1 MQVDTQRNVIEMF
14 IENNN
19 LDKSEELIDYI
30 FAMNYVAWW
39 VIANYFRPSN
49 FYANE
54 ENVFSTSA
62 PSADLFCV
70 PAEQPI
76 NITGLEPVRDATD
89 NWLVAQ
95 ERIVAKN
102 KMDDAQNSKE

>member
-1 MQVDTQRNVIEMF
+1 MVLVSSGAAGGALSLF
-14 IENNN
+14 S
-19 LDKSEELIDYI
+19 LPGSPPCY
-30 FAMNYVAWW
+30 
-39 VIANYFRPSN
+39 
-49 FYANE
+49 
-54 ENVFSTSA
+54 VFSTSA

-102 KMDDAQNSKE
+102 KRDDAQNSKE